1 MRDASGPQLA
11 GRAFALDDKCL
22 RNCVALPQPV
32 AAAAFDDLQTSF
44 KGSLQ
49 NQKLH
54 HVIIVQL
61 LGCVAASDVEHSN
74 RSGPSA
80 AAAASGIG

>member
-11 GRAFALDDKCL
+11 GRAFALDDECL

-32 AAAAFDDLQTSF
+32 AAAAFDDSRTSF
-44 KGSLQ
+44 KGSPQ
-49 NQKLH
+49 SQRLH
-54 HVIIVQL
+54 NVIIVQL
-61 LGCVAASDVEHSN
+61 LGCVVASDVEHSN